1 MRRRLLLQLIALGAF
16 PALPARAQQAAS
28 PRRIGFFY
36 GGSRWSSRDTGRYQA
51 FLQGMREA
59 GYTEGQDF
67 TVIER
72 YSEDS
77 ALALERAK
85 ELLSEKPDVVVVSGG
100 ISLQALQKLGVKIPV
115 VVAVS
120 ADPVR
125 QGIADTPARP
135 GRNFTGFSAALQ
147 EVFPRHVPLIKSAVP
162 GITRLAVLSN
172 PRNREHAA
180 IERTV
185 ADAAYENGMRVQ
197 VMRVG
202 AAVELDAAFA
212 EVEQH
217 KSEALLIL
225 GESFY
230 VQHFREIAALC
241 IRCQMISSYSGRE
254 YPEAGGFMS
263 YGPNFREHYRGSA
276 RLVDK
281 ILKGARPAELPFEQ
295 LTKAELVLNSR
306 TAKALG
312 LEIPEQLLLRAD
324 AVID

>member
-28 PRRIGFFY
+28 PRRIGFLY
-36 GGSRWSSRDTGRYQA
+36 GGSRRSSRDTGRYQA
-51 FLQGMREA
+51 FMQGMREA
-59 GYTEGQDF
+59 GYAEGQDF
-67 TVIER
+67 TLIER

-77 ALALERAK
+77 AFALERAK
-85 ELLSEKPDVVVVSGG
+85 ELLGEKPDVVVVSGG

-135 GRNFTGFSAALQ
+135 GRNFTGFAATLQ

-185 ADAAYENGMRVQ
+185 ADAAYENGMRMQ

-202 AAVELDAAFA
+202 AAVELDGAFA

-217 KSEALLIL
+217 RPEALLIL

-241 IRCQMISSYSGRE
+241 IRYQMISSYSGRE

-295 LTKAELVLNSR
+295 LTKAELVLNRR

-312 LEIPEQLLLRAD
+312 LEIPEQLLVRAD